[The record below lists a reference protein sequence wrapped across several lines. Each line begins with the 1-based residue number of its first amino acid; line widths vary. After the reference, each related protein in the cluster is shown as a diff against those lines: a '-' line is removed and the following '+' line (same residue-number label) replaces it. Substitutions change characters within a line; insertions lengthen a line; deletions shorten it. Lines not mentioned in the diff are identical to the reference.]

1 MSEPALENQT
11 TVEIPISLDG
21 QPHAVALGTT
31 LSALLASLD
40 KLPQSV
46 ATSVNGVFVPRTQR
60 GSFVLQKGDAVLLF
74 QPIVGG

>member
-1 MSEPALENQT
+1 MSEPDLENKITVQT
-11 TVEIPISLDG
+11 SISLDG
-21 QPHAVALGTT
+21 QPHAVATGTT

-40 KLPQSV
+40 KLPQAV

-60 GSFVLQKGDAVLLF
+60 ESFVLQKGDAVLLF